1 MQSFFQILCDTKLV
15 LEQHVAA
22 VSSQSTHPNLIKL
35 DMNIVDAICED
46 VIQGICIISTG
57 SGSYCPHMQSCFQ
70 ILCDTKLVLEQH
82 VAAVSSQS
90 THPKLIKLDMNII
103 DAVCEDG
110 IQGICTVST
119 CKV

>member
-1 MQSFFQILCDTKLV
+1 MYSCFQILCDTKLV

-46 VIQGICIISTG
+46 GSQGICIISTG
-57 SGSYCPHMQSCFQ
+57 SGGYCPHMLSFFQ
-70 ILCDTKLVLEQH
+70 IVCNTKLVLEQH

-90 THPKLIKLDMNII
+90 THPNLVKVVMNIVDTI
-103 DAVCEDG
+103 
-110 IQGICTVST
+110 
-119 CKV
+119 